1 VPRDATLTR
10 QRLVRAG
17 ERRFA
22 RDGVT
27 AARLSDVVRE
37 AGQGNDSAVGYH
49 FGSREGLLRAIV
61 ERHLAEMEAERADTL
76 EHLAEAS
83 LQEVVSMVV
92 VPTARLLATPEGR
105 DFLRI
110 TEQLAGLAGVRAGVP
125 AEAIR
130 GTALAAQ
137 LTRLE
142 GLLAGPLTRA
152 LARER
157 VAALVRFLTAS
168 LAERARGVESGRRQ
182 QVGHHRYV
190 ADLVA
195 MLAAAMA
202 APAQG

>member
-1 VPRDATLTR
+1 M
-10 QRLVRAG
+10 RAG

-27 AARLSDVVRE
+27 AARLSDVVRD

-61 ERHLAEMEAERADTL
+61 ERHLADMEAERASTV
-76 EHLAEAS
+76 EHLSEAS
-83 LQEVVSMVV
+83 LHEVVSMVV

-110 TEQLAGLAGVRAGVP
+110 AEQLSGLAGVRAGAP
-125 AEAIR
+125 AEAIK
-130 GTALAAQ
+130 GTALVAQ

-142 GLLAGPLTRA
+142 ALIAGPLPRA

-182 QVGHHRYV
+182 QIGHDRYV

-202 APAQG
+202 APAQR